1 MVSLVPRERVVKLDP
16 REMLVPLDPLD
27 LLVPLVL
34 RSVVKHRK
42 HLSQCITNKSLYL
55 HFYSSFFFCQQGPAG
70 PSGPKGATGGAGAP
84 VSVLLPCEDCKN

>member
-34 RSVVKHRK
+34 RSVVKLVRK
-42 HLSQCITNKSLYL
+42 HLSQCIKNKSLYL
-55 HFYSSFFFCQQGPAG
+55 HFYSSFFCQQGPAG
-70 PSGPKGATGGAGAP
+70 PSGAKGATGGAGAP
-84 VSVLLPCEDCKN
+84 VSVLSSREDCKN